1 VAELRKE
8 LGITQKQFAKMISVS
23 KTTFCSYE
31 NNHTTPCDDTKIKIG
46 KILDVSMDYLLGAT
60 DERLPLNKQNVLV
73 LPISLNPEEREKV
86 MRYALSLVSENNDKR
101 SKSGRTYG
109 IGRDL

>member
-31 NNHTTPCDDTKIKIG
+31 NNHTTSCDDTKIKIG

-73 LPISLNPEEREKV
+73 LPISLNPVPR
-86 MRYALSLVSENNDKR
+86 A
-101 SKSGRTYG
+101 
-109 IGRDL
+109 